1 MLGMLITIMMCAIF
15 WNLFVFAIKAAW
27 GIGKIIFS
35 LVLPFV
41 IIGLIIS
48 GIIHLVIPVI
58 VIAAIVYFINAA
70 ITN

>member
-1 MLGMLITIMMCAIF
+1 MFGLLITVMMCAIF
-15 WNLFVFAIKAAW
+15 WKLLVFAIKAAW

-48 GIIHLVIPVI
+48 GIVHLVIPVL
-58 VIAAIVYFINAA
+58 VIAAVIYLVKAA
-70 ITN
+70 VTN